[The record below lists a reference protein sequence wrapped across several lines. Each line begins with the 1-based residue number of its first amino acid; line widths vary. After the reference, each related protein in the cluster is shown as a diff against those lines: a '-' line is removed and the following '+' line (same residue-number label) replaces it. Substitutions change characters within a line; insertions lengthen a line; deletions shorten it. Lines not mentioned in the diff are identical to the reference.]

1 MNPLETLGLAEL
13 RRRTSAKWTT
23 YDADV
28 LPLFVAEMDV
38 MLADPVREALE
49 RALREGDTGYPG
61 STSYAEAL
69 SSFAE
74 DRYGWQGLDPARTAL
89 VADVM
94 TGAMEAVRLVSEA
107 GDAVVVNPPVY
118 PPFFGFLE
126 AAGREILEVP
136 LRHGRLDLDGLG
148 QTFADRRPAVFFLCS
163 PHNPTGTV
171 HSADELA
178 AVARLAAEH
187 HVRVVV
193 DEIHAPLV
201 LSGAQFTPYL
211 SVPGTASAFS
221 VMSASKAWN
230 LAGLKAAVLVAGE
243 EAAGDL
249 DRLPWVVSHGPTH
262 LGVIAHTA
270 ALREGR
276 DWLDSLREGLEQ
288 NRRLLG
294 ELLSQHLPAVSCT
307 PPQATYLAWLDCTAL
322 GLSSDPSAHFLEHA
336 RVAVNEGPTFGTGG
350 AGHVRLNY
358 ATSQAVLT
366 EAVQRMAASVTEPGG
381 R

>member
-1 MNPLETLGLAEL
+1 MNPLETLSLAEL

-61 STSYAEAL
+61 STTYAEAL

-74 DRYGWQGLDPARTAL
+74 DRYGWRGLDPARTAL

-94 TGAMEAVRLVSEA
+94 TGAMEAVKLVSQA

-126 AAGREILEVP
+126 ATGREILEVP

-148 QTFADRRPAVFFLCS
+148 QTFADRRPAAFFLCS

-243 EAAGDL
+243 EAADDL
-249 DRLPWVVSHGPTH
+249 GRLPWVVSHGPTH

-270 ALREGR
+270 ALSQGR

-322 GLSSDPSAHFLEHA
+322 GLRSDPSAHFLEHA

-358 ATSQAVLT
+358 ATSQAILT
-366 EAVQRMAASVTEPGG
+366 EAVERMGASVTEPAG

>member
-1 MNPLETLGLAEL
+1 
-13 RRRTSAKWTT
+13 
-23 YDADV
+23 
-28 LPLFVAEMDV
+28 

-61 STSYAEAL
+61 RTTYAEAL

-74 DRYGWQGLDPARTAL
+74 DRYGWRGLDPARTAL

-94 TGAMEAVRLVSEA
+94 TGAMEAVKLVSQA

-126 AAGREILEVP
+126 ATGREILEVP
-136 LRHGRLDLDGLG
+136 LRARAAGP
-148 QTFADRRPAVFFLCS
+148 RRPGPDVRGPPAGRRSSCA
-163 PHNPTGTV
+163 PRTTRPAPCTR
-171 HSADELA
+171 ADELA

-221 VMSASKAWN
+221 VMSASKGWN

-243 EAAGDL
+243 DATDDL
-249 DRLPWVVSHGPTH
+249 GRLPWVVSHGPTH

-270 ALREGR
+270 ALRQGR
-276 DWLDSLREGLEQ
+276 DWLDSLREGLEH

-294 ELLSQHLPAVSCT
+294 ELLSRHLPAVSFT
-307 PPQATYLAWLDCTAL
+307 APQATYLSWLDCTAL
-322 GLSSDPSAHFLEHA
+322 GLRSDPSAHFLEHA

-350 AGHVRLNY
+350 VGHVRLNY
-358 ATSQAVLT
+358 ATSQAILT
-366 EAVQRMAASVTEPGG
+366 EAVERMGASVTEPAG